1 MPGAIANA
9 KSWIRR
15 TMNRRIGVSSVGELL
30 FVVIRAV
37 LLIGMCYIIVF
48 PMVSKISSSFMSGE
62 DIYDNTVRWIPR
74 RPTLNNYRDA
84 FYEMEYGW
92 ALLRSLALAIAVG
105 ALSLMSCTLVG
116 YGLARY
122 RFPGRE
128 LIFAGA
134 ILTLV
139 IPPSLLM
146 IPMYMNFRFFNLY
159 GLLPEPGV
167 NLLNSFWPFLM
178 TSATATGLRNGLFIY
193 IMRQY
198 FSGMPRNLEEAAYI
212 DGAGPIRTFFSVMLP
227 CAPPALMIVFLFS
240 FVWQWND
247 YFYTSIYMA
256 GTNVLPM
263 ALSQLRQDFITQLG
277 SPIVNAGSVMFILPI
292 LIIFAFL
299 QRYFV
304 ESVDRTG
311 LVG

>member
-1 MPGAIANA
+1 MPGAIADA
-9 KSWIRR
+9 KSWIRK

-92 ALLRSLALAIAVG
+92 ALLRSLALAVAVG
-105 ALSLMSCTLVG
+105 TLSLMSCTLVG

-146 IPMYMNFRFFNLY
+146 IPIHELQV
-159 GLLPEPGV
+159 LQP
-167 NLLNSFWPFLM
+167 
-178 TSATATGLRNGLFIY
+178 LR
-193 IMRQY
+193 
-198 FSGMPRNLEEAAYI
+198 AA
-212 DGAGPIRTFFSVMLP
+212 
-227 CAPPALMIVFLFS
+227 
-240 FVWQWND
+240 
-247 YFYTSIYMA
+247 A
-256 GTNVLPM
+256 GTRRELAQQLLAVSHDCGHCDGLEKRPVHLYHAAVL
-263 ALSQLRQDFITQLG
+263 LRHAEEPRG
-277 SPIVNAGSVMFILPI
+277 SSLHRWGRADPDVLLRDASVRSARPDDRLPV
-292 LIIFAFL
+292 LVRVA
-299 QRYFV
+299 V
-304 ESVDRTG
+304 E
-311 LVG
+311 

>member
-1 MPGAIANA
+1 M
-9 KSWIRR
+9 
-15 TMNRRIGVSSVGELL
+15 IGVSSAGELAYSIL
-30 FVVIRAV
+30 RAV
-37 LLIGMCYIIVF
+37 LLVGICYIIIF
-48 PMVSKISSSFMSGE
+48 PMLVRISSSFMSRE
-62 DIYDNTVRWIPR
+62 DLFDQTVKWIPR
-74 RPTLNNYRDA
+74 RPTFNNYRDA
-84 FYEMEYGW
+84 FYDMEYIL
-92 ALLRSLALAIAVG
+92 ALLRSLGLAITVG
-105 ALSLMSCTLVG
+105 VLSLASTTLVG

-122 RFPGRE
+122 RFIGRQFV
-128 LIFAGA
+128 FAGA

-146 IPMYMNFRFFNLY
+146 IPLYMNFRFFNLY
-159 GLLPEPGV
+159 GLLGDPGV
-167 NLLNSFWPFLM
+167 NLLNSWWPFVM

-198 FSGMPRNLEEAAYI
+198 FMSMPKNLEEAAYI
-212 DGAGPIRTFFSVMLP
+212 DGAGPIRTFASVMLP

-247 YFYTSIYMA
+247 YFYTNIYMS

-263 ALSQLRQDFITQLG
+263 ALAQLRQDYSANIHLLELG
-277 SPIVNAGSVMFILPI
+277 SPVVNAGSIMFIAPVLI
-292 LIIFAFL
+292 LFAFL